1 MTAPLLANTCVLS
14 MHGVGGL
21 IRDVCEVRGIQSL
34 FYLQYFQYVMAGEDV
49 TSLQVHKG
57 LKAFRMI
64 AGAPNG

>member
-1 MTAPLLANTCVLS
+1 